1 MRARCERAGLEVEL
15 IAAADRAAGSLV
27 AGAIARALDDAY
39 ESYRARVARARTDQQ
54 EASTVQD

>member
-1 MRARCERAGLEVEL
+1 VVSDQERAGLEVEL

-39 ESYRARVARARTDQQ
+39 DGYRARLARTAEEQR